1 MAKAAHSPQKIADL
15 LTPKESQVLIRSL
28 RAKLVSG
35 MEGYDGLVGSLVNF
49 PVFLDVPKDWEQRLT
64 ELPAQELPARHE
76 TYLGLSKDFLD
87 EVVQTLTAEMKA
99 WEGKFT
105 DFDRLQCSILEMRTK
120 GVDIWV
126 FDDWGSIDSD
136 DEMVGEA
143 LIPYEIAED
152 FDLQEVEI
160 QFYVRSFSGQVTE
173 ATQIIVDKLESY
185 GLNPQWDEDATEPVR
200 GPISVRMM
208 WQPHSI
214 LKEGWDELYETPE
227 EYLASLAAPANQ
239 KLSDGDVD

>member
-1 MAKAAHSPQKIADL
+1 MPKPTRSPQKIADL

-28 RAKLVSG
+28 RAALVSG
-35 MEGYDGLVGSLVNF
+35 AESYDGLVGSLVNF
-49 PVFLDVPKDWEQRLT
+49 PVFLAVPKDWKQRLA
-64 ELPAQELPARHE
+64 ELPTHHE
-76 TYLGLSKDFLD
+76 NYLDLSKDFLD
-87 EVVQTLTAEMKA
+87 EVVQTLTAEIEA
-99 WEGKFT
+99 WAGKVT

-136 DEMVGEA
+136 DEKVGEA

-185 GLNPQWDEDATEPVR
+185 GLNPQWDEDATGPVR

-227 EYLASLAAPANQ
+227 EYLASLALPANR
-239 KLSDGDVD
+239 KPSDGDVD

>member
-1 MAKAAHSPQKIADL
+1 MPKPTRSPQKIADL

-28 RAKLVSG
+28 RAALVSG
-35 MEGYDGLVGSLVNF
+35 AESYDGLVGSLVNF
-49 PVFLDVPKDWEQRLT
+49 PVFLAVPKDWKQRLA
-64 ELPAQELPARHE
+64 ELPTHQDN
-76 TYLGLSKDFLD
+76 YLDLSKDFLD
-87 EVVQTLTAEMKA
+87 EVVQTLTAEMEA
-99 WEGKFT
+99 WAGKVT

-136 DEMVGEA
+136 DEKVGEA

-185 GLNPQWDEDATEPVR
+185 GLNPQWDEDATGPVR

-227 EYLASLAAPANQ
+227 EYLASLALPANQ
-239 KLSDGDVD
+239 KPSDGDVD

>member
-1 MAKAAHSPQKIADL
+1 MPKPTRSPQKIADL

-28 RAKLVSG
+28 RAALVSG
-35 MEGYDGLVGSLVNF
+35 AESYDGLVGSLVNF
-49 PVFLDVPKDWEQRLT
+49 PVFLAVPKDWKQRLA
-64 ELPAQELPARHE
+64 ELPTHQDN
-76 TYLGLSKDFLD
+76 YLDLSKDFLD
-87 EVVQTLTAEMKA
+87 EVVQTLTAEMEA
-99 WEGKFT
+99 WAGKVT
-105 DFDRLQCSILEMRTK
+105 DFDRLQCSILEMRTE
-120 GVDIWV
+120 GVGIWV
-126 FDDWGSIDSD
+126 FDDWGSIDSN
-136 DEMVGEA
+136 DEEIGEA

-185 GLNPQWDEDATEPVR
+185 GLNPQWDEDVTGPVR

-227 EYLASLAAPANQ
+227 EYLASLALPANR
-239 KLSDGDVD
+239 KPSDGDVD

>member
-1 MAKAAHSPQKIADL
+1 MPKPTRSPQKIADL

-28 RAKLVSG
+28 RAALVSG
-35 MEGYDGLVGSLVNF
+35 AESYDGLVGSLVNF
-49 PVFLDVPKDWEQRLT
+49 PVFLAVPKDWKQRLA
-64 ELPAQELPARHE
+64 ELPTHQDN
-76 TYLGLSKDFLD
+76 YLDLSKDFLD
-87 EVVQTLTAEMKA
+87 EVVQTLTAEIEA
-99 WEGKFT
+99 WAGKVT

-136 DEMVGEA
+136 DEKVGEA
-143 LIPYEIAED
+143 LIPFEIAEE

-160 QFYVRSFSGQVTE
+160 QFYVRSFSGQVTA

-185 GLNPQWDEDATEPVR
+185 GLNPQWDEDATGPVR

-227 EYLASLAAPANQ
+227 EYLASLALPANQ
-239 KLSDGDVD
+239 KPSDGDVD

>member
-1 MAKAAHSPQKIADL
+1 MPKPTRSPQKIADL

-28 RAKLVSG
+28 RAALVSG
-35 MEGYDGLVGSLVNF
+35 AESYDGLVGSLVNF
-49 PVFLDVPKDWEQRLT
+49 PVFLAVPKDWKQRLA
-64 ELPAQELPARHE
+64 ELPTHHE
-76 TYLGLSKDFLD
+76 NYLDLSKDFLD
-87 EVVQTLTAEMKA
+87 EVVQTLTAEMEA
-99 WEGKFT
+99 WAGKVT

-136 DEMVGEA
+136 DEKVGEA

-185 GLNPQWDEDATEPVR
+185 GLNPQWDEDVTGPVR

-214 LKEGWDELYETPE
+214 LKEGWDELYDTPE
-227 EYLASLAAPANQ
+227 EYLASLALPANR
-239 KLSDGDVD
+239 KPSDGDVD

>member
-1 MAKAAHSPQKIADL
+1 MPKPTRSPQKIADL

-28 RAKLVSG
+28 RAALVSG
-35 MEGYDGLVGSLVNF
+35 AESYDGLVGSLVNF
-49 PVFLDVPKDWEQRLT
+49 PVFLAVPKDWKQRLA
-64 ELPAQELPARHE
+64 ELPTHQDN
-76 TYLGLSKDFLD
+76 YLDLSKDFLD
-87 EVVQTLTAEMKA
+87 EVVQTLTAEIEA
-99 WEGKFT
+99 WAGKVT

-136 DEMVGEA
+136 DEKVGEA
-143 LIPYEIAED
+143 LIPFEIAEE

-185 GLNPQWDEDATEPVR
+185 GLNPQWDEDVTGPVR

-227 EYLASLAAPANQ
+227 EYLASLALPANQ
-239 KLSDGDVD
+239 KPSDGDVD

>member
-1 MAKAAHSPQKIADL
+1 MPKPTRSPQKIADL

-28 RAKLVSG
+28 RAALVSG
-35 MEGYDGLVGSLVNF
+35 AESYDGLVGSLVNF
-49 PVFLDVPKDWEQRLT
+49 PVFLAVPKDWKQRLA
-64 ELPAQELPARHE
+64 ELPTHHE
-76 TYLGLSKDFLD
+76 NYLDLSKDFLD
-87 EVVQTLTAEMKA
+87 EVVQTLTAEIEA
-99 WEGKFT
+99 WAGKVT

-136 DEMVGEA
+136 DEKVGEA

-185 GLNPQWDEDATEPVR
+185 GLNPQWDEDVTGPVR

-227 EYLASLAAPANQ
+227 EYLASLALPANQ
-239 KLSDGDVD
+239 KPSDGDVD

>member
-1 MAKAAHSPQKIADL
+1 MPKPTRSPQKIADL

-28 RAKLVSG
+28 RAALVSG
-35 MEGYDGLVGSLVNF
+35 AESYDGLVGSLVNF
-49 PVFLDVPKDWEQRLT
+49 PVFLAVPKDWKQRLA
-64 ELPAQELPARHE
+64 ELPTHQDN
-76 TYLGLSKDFLD
+76 YLDLSKDFLD
-87 EVVQTLTAEMKA
+87 EVVQTLTAEIEA
-99 WEGKFT
+99 WAGKVT

-136 DEMVGEA
+136 DEKVGEA
-143 LIPYEIAED
+143 LIPFEIAEE

-160 QFYVRSFSGQVTE
+160 QFYVRSFSGQVTA

-185 GLNPQWDEDATEPVR
+185 GLNPQWDEDVTGPVR

-227 EYLASLAAPANQ
+227 EYLASLALPANQ
-239 KLSDGDVD
+239 KPSDGDVD

>member
-1 MAKAAHSPQKIADL
+1 MPKPTRSPQKIADL

-28 RAKLVSG
+28 RAALVSG
-35 MEGYDGLVGSLVNF
+35 AESYDGLVGSLVNF
-49 PVFLDVPKDWEQRLT
+49 PVFLAVPKDWKQRLA
-64 ELPAQELPARHE
+64 ELPTHQDN
-76 TYLGLSKDFLD
+76 YLDLSKDFLD
-87 EVVQTLTAEMKA
+87 EVVQTLTAEIEA
-99 WEGKFT
+99 WAGKVT

-136 DEMVGEA
+136 DEKVGEA
-143 LIPYEIAED
+143 LIPFEIAEE

-185 GLNPQWDEDATEPVR
+185 GLNPQWDEDATGPVR

-227 EYLASLAAPANQ
+227 EYLASLALPANQ
-239 KLSDGDVD
+239 KPSDGDVD